1 MERETDWKVKRESIR
16 EAPNTDVRRVI
27 DPKHTVLR
35 PRSCPWTCP
44 TRSYLRSLSRLL
56 RSRIFRPTLY
66 RRRKKTMNCPPKREI
81 EENSFVTESI
91 VPIDFETA
99 CRCAVRVEK
108 NQKDRGNP
116 FNFDVTP
123 FVTFDGFFPPPREK
137 TAALS
142 SIEARQ
148 NG

>member
-1 MERETDWKVKRESIR
+1 
-16 EAPNTDVRRVI
+16 
-27 DPKHTVLR
+27 
-35 PRSCPWTCP
+35 
-44 TRSYLRSLSRLL
+44 
-56 RSRIFRPTLY
+56 
-66 RRRKKTMNCPPKREI
+66 MNCPPKREI
-81 EENSFVTESI
+81 EENSPDSAWICSFATGSI
-91 VPIDFETA
+91 VSIDFQTA